1 MLRTHGLGAC
11 RHRLR
16 PSLPPRPLPRP
27 PPPPVPAAFSTHEPH
42 QPENLTPH
50 QALLAT
56 AAANGTARA
65 AATAEEQLRRA
76 WVVGDEYLSAWQ
88 TPSLAARLQTPPR
101 SPSSLG
107 NLSGPSRAGS
117 PDGEGGKRGEGGD
130 GGDAAP
136 SRAAL
141 AALLTPARWERTW
154 AAVQETIEATAS
166 VAAVA
171 AAAAAPAAA
180 AAAAAVSGVP
190 GVPGVPEA
198 PFAPGGTFEL
208 VRYDFVL
215 DQAASPWLL
224 EVNAWPNMVPT
235 SPGQAAQLRRLCSFL
250 RLRAAA
256 ATAAT
261 APAAATDTA
270 AAAAPATAALATD
283 APGWLAASLSPLLAP
298 SPRGRAT

>member
-1 MLRTHGLGAC
+1 MHVCRQPLANFAQWRMLRTHGLGAC

-27 PPPPVPAAFSTHEPH
+27 PPLPVLAFFSTHGPH

-50 QALLAT
+50 KALLAT

-88 TPSLAARLQTPPR
+88 TPSLAARLQAPPR

-107 NLSGPSRAGS
+107 NLSGPSRPGS
-117 PDGEGGKRGEGGD
+117 PEGGEGGE
-130 GGDAAP
+130 AAP

-154 AAVQETIEATAS
+154 AAIQETIEATAS

-180 AAAAAVSGVP
+180 AVAAAAGPGVP
-190 GVPGVPEA
+190 GVPGVPEVPA
-198 PFAPGGTFEL
+198 APGGTFEL
-208 VRYDFVL
+208 VRL
-215 DQAASPWLL
+215 D
-224 EVNAWPNMVPT
+224 V
-235 SPGQAAQLRRLCSFL
+235 
-250 RLRAAA
+250 
-256 ATAAT
+256 
-261 APAAATDTA
+261 
-270 AAAAPATAALATD
+270 
-283 APGWLAASLSPLLAP
+283 
-298 SPRGRAT
+298 